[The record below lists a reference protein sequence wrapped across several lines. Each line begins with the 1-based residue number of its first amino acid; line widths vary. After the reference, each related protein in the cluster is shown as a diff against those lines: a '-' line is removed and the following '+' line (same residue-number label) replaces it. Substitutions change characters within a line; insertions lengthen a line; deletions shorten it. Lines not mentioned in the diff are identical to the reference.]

1 MRGIDREQNVRT
13 NGGRM
18 MMMMTMMMVV
28 VSQLVVINYSRKVVG
43 NEAELRGVGKNACIC
58 ICTTETG
65 RGQSV
70 QVQTKDGGSQRTQSN
85 NTYKQ
90 QGRDKIKTDT
100 HTNFY
105 FAVSFRLLISI
116 GR

>member
-1 MRGIDREQNVRT
+1 MV
-13 NGGRM
+13 M
-18 MMMMTMMMVV
+18 MMMVMMKMVV

-43 NEAELRGVGKNACIC
+43 NQAELRGVGKNACK
-58 ICTTETG
+58 CTTETG

-85 NTYKQ
+85 STYKQ